1 MKKNIINNP
10 LTSDIM
16 KSSLREPTTIPAHW
30 QSIKNFSK
38 LINKF
43 DSSINLLNNKENYR
57 NLNTL
62 ACHDLNLKF
71 ENNKHSTYTNAIHS
85 KAFSST
91 SNPIISSLSK
101 LQTCNK
107 LNINSEAD
115 KHLQPKVFNLSYD
128 SHNYQITCK
137 YNTKTDTV
145 HINVEKLS
153 DNIIPR
159 NTASS
164 PTSPIKEIKDTI
176 NKTTET
182 PFAKETLLNESTTG
196 LGKKLD
202 DLSDKIMEANKNHIL
217 KSHSITKKL
226 YKGIKNGKNNGSD
239 GDINECST
247 SGTSEVNNDSAS
259 GNSSISDGNISTNTT
274 RITTKK
280 SMIDKKNNVHHFR
293 IKQKPKKIF
302 KSRRQ
307 QRKERRKEKRRT
319 IADELLTFLLWFL
332 YSNTLVLVLT
342 SGAILSFSLFIFNSV
357 QFQEYATG
365 IIGNYLSKVTGYK
378 ITFDSTMI
386 PSWKEKSVIFKNIT
400 VQYNV
405 DTVKEMQQK
414 DLKKKQRKQK
424 IIGYL
429 TFNKNKIET
438 KEEEIEV
445 DDNFT
450 YYDLKIDEI
459 DMLISPMKLMR
470 GKNFIKKCLVKGVRG
485 DIDRRNIYNDPND
498 VYDPSLERK
507 NHYDRGFAIKKL
519 SIEDMSVNMLCK
531 DFRPYK
537 IAIFNAD
544 LSKFRL
550 RYIVHDILSANSIVG
565 MLDSSLFSIYRPYH
579 NAHRKSHLN
588 GIPDVRKSFLKI
600 NSLPIDFLNNGD
612 PGPFGWINRGTIDIN
627 TTLEIPQIFKNQT
640 EIEEVELDKTIPLTA
655 TFDVKLDN
663 LKASVPIKPP
673 ELSYMTSA
681 LIRPVV
687 AFMNSNHTSIPLS
700 FEFELP
706 MDNLDGAWTL
716 FDSEI
721 ADAFGTGMGTSITE
735 LVKNERERNK
745 AIKHVGLWSL
755 QSVSKNVIN
764 IYEQARGIK

>member
-1 MKKNIINNP
+1 MKKSIISNT
-10 LTSDIM
+10 LSFDAM
-16 KSSLREPTTIPAHW
+16 KNSLRDSSTIPIQW
-30 QSIKNFSK
+30 QSIKNFTK
-38 LINKF
+38 LVNRI
-43 DSSINLLNNKENYR
+43 DSSKNALKGNQRSISS
-57 NLNTL
+57 L
-62 ACHDLNLKF
+62 AYHDLNLKF
-71 ENNKHSTYTNAIHS
+71 DKNNHTSYSNVIPSMKIPLTSHS
-85 KAFSST
+85 
-91 SNPIISSLSK
+91 ISSLQKFQNFS
-101 LQTCNK
+101 T
-107 LNINSEAD
+107 LNINYEKDEYIKS
-115 KHLQPKVFNLSYD
+115 KVFNLSYD
-128 SHNYQITCK
+128 SFNYQITCK

-153 DNIIPR
+153 DNIIPK
-159 NTASS
+159 TSSTS

-182 PFAKETLLNESTTG
+182 QFAKETLFNESSG

-202 DLSDKIMEANKNHIL
+202 DLSGKFIEYNKNCLL
-217 KSHSITKKL
+217 KSHGVSKRL
-226 YKGIKNGKNNGSD
+226 YKGIKNSRSNGS
-239 GDINECST
+239 
-247 SGTSEVNNDSAS
+247 NNDIS
-259 GNSSISDGNISTNTT
+259 GNNNTSDNSDLSKNSTNDSSSINNENT
-274 RITTKK
+274 INKK
-280 SMIDKKNNVHHFR
+280 AIIDKKNNIFHFR
-293 IKQKPKKIF
+293 VKQKPRKTF

-307 QRKERRKEKRRT
+307 QRKEKRKEKRKT

-357 QFQEYATG
+357 QFQEYVTG
-365 IIGNYLSKVTGYK
+365 IIGNYLSKITGYK

-386 PSWKEKSVIFKNIT
+386 PLWKDKSVIFKNIT

-414 DLKKKQRKQK
+414 ELKKKQRKQK

-429 TFNKNKIET
+429 TFNRNKIET
-438 KEEEIEV
+438 KEEEINV

-459 DMLISPMKLMR
+459 DMVISPMKLMR

-485 DIDRRNIYNDPND
+485 DIDRRNVYNDPNN
-498 VYDPSLERK
+498 VYDPSFERGK
-507 NHYDRGFAIKKL
+507 HHNREFTIKKL

-531 DFRPYK
+531 NFRPYK

-544 LSKFRL
+544 LSKFRF
-550 RYIVHDILSANSIVG
+550 RYILHDIISANSIVG

-579 NAHRKSHLN
+579 NAHRKSQMN
-588 GIPDVRKSFLKI
+588 GIPDVRKSYLKI

-612 PGPFGWINRGTIDIN
+612 PGPFGWINKGTIDIN
-627 TTLEIPQIFKNQT
+627 TTLEIPQVFKNQT
-640 EIEEVELDKTIPLTA
+640 ESVELDKTIPLTA
-655 TFDVKLDN
+655 SFDVKLDN

-673 ELSYMTSA
+673 QLSYMTSA
-681 LIRPVV
+681 LIRPIV

-706 MDNLDGAWTL
+706 MDNLDGSWTL

-721 ADAFGTGMGTSITE
+721 ASAFGTGMGTSITE

-755 QSVSKNVIN
+755 QSVSKNVVS
-764 IYEQARGIK
+764 IYEQARGVKAYS

>member
-1 MKKNIINNP
+1 MKKNIINNS
-10 LTSDIM
+10 LSLDIM
-16 KSSLREPTTIPAHW
+16 KNSLRDSSNIPIQW
-30 QSIKNFSK
+30 RSLKNFSK
-38 LINKF
+38 IINRI
-43 DSSINLLNNKENYR
+43 DRSNNIFRGNQR
-57 NLNTL
+57 NLTSL
-62 ACHDLNLKF
+62 SCHDLNLNF
-71 ENNKHSTYTNAIHS
+71 ENNNNSSYPNTLSS
-85 KAFSST
+85 KVLPST
-91 SNPIISSLSK
+91 SIVSSLSK
-101 LQTCNK
+101 IQNYSTLS
-107 LNINSEAD
+107 INSGRD
-115 KHLQPKVFNLSYD
+115 KYINSKVFNLSYD

-145 HINVEKLS
+145 HINVEKLP
-153 DNIIPR
+153 DNIIPK
-159 NTASS
+159 ASSTS

-182 PFAKETLLNESTTG
+182 QFAKETLLNESTG

-202 DLSDKIMEANKNHIL
+202 DLSDIFMEYNKNSLL
-217 KSHSITKKL
+217 KSHSISRKL
-226 YKGIKNGKNNGSD
+226 FKGIRNNKNNGGSND
-239 GDINECST
+239 VNSCNEN
-247 SGTSEVNNDSAS
+247 G
-259 GNSSISDGNISTNTT
+259 GNSEIKNDTSNNGSSINKDNTLN
-274 RITTKK
+274 KK
-280 SMIDKKNNVHHFR
+280 LLIEKKDNVHHFYV
-293 IKQKPKKIF
+293 KQKPKKTF

-307 QRKERRKEKRRT
+307 QRRERRKEKRKT

-357 QFQEYATG
+357 QFQEYVTG

-386 PSWKEKSVIFKNIT
+386 PLWKEKSVIFKNIT

-414 DLKKKQRKQK
+414 ELNKKQKKQK

-429 TFNKNKIET
+429 TFNRNKIES
-438 KEEEIEV
+438 KEEEIKV

-459 DMLISPMKLMR
+459 DMYISPMKLMR

-498 VYDPSLERK
+498 VYDPSFERK
-507 NHYDRGFAIKKL
+507 KHHNREFAIKKL

-531 DFRPYK
+531 NFRPYK

-579 NAHRKSHLN
+579 NAHRKSQLN
-588 GIPDVRKSFLKI
+588 GIPDVRKSYLKI

-612 PGPFGWINRGTIDIN
+612 PGPFGWINNGTIDIN
-627 TTLEIPQIFKNQT
+627 TTLEIPQVFKNQT
-640 EIEEVELDKTIPLTA
+640 ENIELDKTIPLTA
-655 TFDVKLDN
+655 VFDVKLDN

-681 LIRPVV
+681 LIRPIV

-706 MDNLDGAWTL
+706 MDNLDGSWTL

-721 ADAFGTGMGTSITE
+721 ASAFGTGMGTSITE

-755 QSVSKNVIN
+755 QSVSKNVVS
-764 IYEQARGIK
+764 IYEQARGVKAYS